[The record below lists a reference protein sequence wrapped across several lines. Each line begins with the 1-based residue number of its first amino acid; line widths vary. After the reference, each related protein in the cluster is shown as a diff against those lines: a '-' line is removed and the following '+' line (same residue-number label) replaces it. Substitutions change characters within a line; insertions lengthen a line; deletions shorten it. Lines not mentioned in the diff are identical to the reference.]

1 MAEHDLEVQEA
12 LARDFQPAMEGP
24 LVGEK
29 RSSHAIAEEYAKADP
44 IYVAKTAAL
53 PQKYSHYRPILGDGN
68 CGWRATGF
76 SYFETLLALRDAAR
90 LEEEIARLTSLN
102 NLITTVGGVEEWL
115 FEDMVAETISLLRD
129 LVTTMQSSPDAAE
142 QLLLQ
147 RFNNPEVSNAIV
159 YHLRMLASAW
169 LKGNA
174 AIYQDFIHGDLGVEG
189 YCKEWLDAPNQEIDH
204 LGIMLLIDVLL
215 KPVGFA
221 VEIIYLDRSAGSQ
234 VNSHMFQ
241 DEEDGVPTNPGSPI
255 IHLLYRPSHYD
266 ILYQDRS
273 ASLPLQQPVDDVVRS
288 SDIQVNRAT
297 DFTKHQIVQGS
308 TTTLNDFSNLDMNS
322 LLSIPGFCPPPTPS
336 HLGFPAQY
344 TSIEP
349 SYTGS
354 QLSASISPVS
364 PARSPGDVS
373 NLSVSAGFPSQQ
385 TANLISPT
393 LPPQHPAQNA
403 FPPSNTQIPIH
414 GHGPRLHPISPSLPA
429 HPSLSP
435 HAPDPS
441 SPSSASSFR
450 PSKYEWEAAA
460 DWQEPV
466 VFQTSTFKNSHYNTA
481 HYNNPNFQPEEWNPE
496 SEEAES
502 SRGRKRST

>member
-1 MAEHDLEVQEA
+1 LH
-12 LARDFQPAMEGP
+12 
-24 LVGEK
+24 
-29 RSSHAIAEEYAKADP
+29 
-44 IYVAKTAAL
+44 
-53 PQKYSHYRPILGDGN
+53 
-68 CGWRATGF
+68 
-76 SYFETLLALRDAAR
+76 DAAR

-102 NLITTVGGVEEWL
+102 NLIITVGGVEEWL

-129 LVTTMQSSPDAAE
+129 LATMPSSPSAAE

-174 AIYQDFIHGDLGVEG
+174 AIYQDFIQGDLGVEG

-221 VEIIYLDRSAGSQ
+221 VEILYLDRSAGSQ

-266 ILYQDRS
+266 ILYQDPS
-273 ASLPLQQPVDDVVRS
+273 SSLPLQQQDDAVVHN

-297 DFTKHQIVQGS
+297 NFTKHQTLQSS
-308 TTTLNDFSNLDMNS
+308 TSTLHDFSNLDMNA
-322 LLSIPGFCPPPTPS
+322 LLNIPGFCPPPAPS
-336 HLGFPAQY
+336 HHGFPPQY
-344 TSIEP
+344 TSIEQP
-349 SYTGS
+349 YTGQ

-364 PARSPGDVS
+364 PSQSPGELS
-373 NLSVSAGFPSQQ
+373 NLSVSTGFTPQQ

-393 LPPQHPAQNA
+393 LPPQHAAQNT
-403 FPPSNTQIPIH
+403 FPQSNTQIPIH
-414 GHGPRLHPISPSLPA
+414 GHASRLHPISPSLPT
-429 HPSLSP
+429 HPALAP
-435 HAPDPS
+435 HPPDPS

-460 DWQEPV
+460 DWQEPM

-481 HYNNPNFQPEEWNPE
+481 HYNNPNFQPEEWSPE
-496 SEEAES
+496 SEETESS
-502 SRGRKRST
+502 SRGRKRSA